1 MQEFFL
7 IKSSLARIFLLVL
20 RPPPQPPPPP
30 SPDKFSNGPSLSSMR
45 FKHPAGKALKQVT
58 SKREGA
64 DRDCGF

>member
-20 RPPPQPPPPP
+20 RPPPPPPH
-30 SPDKFSNGPSLSSMR
+30 KFSNGPSLSSMR
-45 FKHPAGKALKQVT
+45 FKHPAGRALKQVT